1 MTPPADQ
8 IFSDLCR
15 LLEPFN
21 AKQVELKPSTD
32 ISADLNIDSVSVMDF
47 VMEVE
52 DHFNIDIPLNILSET
67 HTMDDLVKVVEGRLQ
82 RKRSA

>member
-1 MTPPADQ
+1 MSAAAEDTYTA
-8 IFSDLCR
+8 LCR

-21 AKQVELKPSTD
+21 TAKVKLAPETD

-67 HTMDDLVKVVEGRLQ
+67 RSIADLVKVVDARVKKG
-82 RKRSA
+82 

>member
-1 MTPPADQ
+1 MTADNEVF
-8 IFSDLCR
+8 IALCQ

-21 AKQVELKPSTD
+21 TDGVELKPDTD

-52 DHFNIDIPLNILSET
+52 DKYDIDIPLNVLSET
-67 HTMDDLVKVVEGRLQ
+67 RTMNDLIKVVQDRISG
-82 RKRSA
+82 A